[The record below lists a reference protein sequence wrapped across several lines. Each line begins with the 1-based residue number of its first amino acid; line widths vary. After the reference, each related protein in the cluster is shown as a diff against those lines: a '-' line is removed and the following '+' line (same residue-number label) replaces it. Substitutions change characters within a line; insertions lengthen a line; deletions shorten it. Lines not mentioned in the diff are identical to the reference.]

1 MKSLWPHLEGKT
13 HIIWDW
19 NGTLLNDVDLMIDV
33 IGDILDDHG
42 LERINRQNYCELFR
56 FPIREYYK
64 ALGFDFQ
71 KVNFEHLSEKFIAA
85 YRKGLPTTQ
94 LHEGVK
100 EFLNSVHQSKIS
112 QSVLSAAEQVYLEEQ
127 LSHFGIRHY
136 FDHVYGLSDFHA
148 AGKLERGKELMVQSR
163 MPKETTLL
171 IGDTDHD
178 LEVGKALGIEVLL
191 LADGHQSFS
200 RLNAKH
206 DRILKSRH
214 LS

>member
-1 MKSLWPHLEGKT
+1 
-13 HIIWDW
+13 
-19 NGTLLNDVDLMIDV
+19 
-33 IGDILDDHG
+33 
-42 LERINRQNYCELFR
+42 
-56 FPIREYYK
+56 
-64 ALGFDFQ
+64 
-71 KVNFEHLSEKFIAA
+71 
-85 YRKGLPTTQ
+85 
-94 LHEGVK
+94 
-100 EFLNSVHQSKIS
+100 
-112 QSVLSAAEQVYLEEQ
+112 
-127 LSHFGIRHY
+127 
-136 FDHVYGLSDFHA
+136 LSDFHA
-148 AGKLERGKELMVQSR
+148 AGKLERGKELLVQSR